1 MCDVLTLFDMIYI
14 EELLARIRVSE
25 KGVEVGN
32 RRLSCLGYADD
43 IVLMAERKQ
52 DVEELLQVAST
63 MDKSGVLDTMT
74 GNVR

>member
-1 MCDVLTLFDMIYI
+1 MCDVLTLFDIYI
-14 EELLARIRVSE
+14 ELLARIRVSE

-32 RRLSCLGYADD
+32 RRLSCLSYADD